1 MKRLLFLLIFIPVH
15 LLSQSAVEFDLEQ
28 CINYAVK
35 NSPGAKS
42 AKSSYKARTGRIN
55 SFSASMLPQLN
66 FNASIPG
73 LSREI
78 IPVIQPDGSQI
89 FQPQSQYYGS
99 GGLSLS
105 QNISTLGSEIT
116 VFSGLSRIDAFGS
129 RDYSIWRTTPF
140 MVSYRQPLFA
150 YNQLKW
156 ESRVQEI
163 NELKN
168 DDEYVAEIENLS
180 VRITQSFFDLYIAKM
195 NLKNAEQNVGVNDT
209 LFTISKG
216 RFEVGRI
223 AENDLLQSE
232 LAYLNA
238 RNAYERALLDYRQ
251 TMEEFA
257 VELGLTNTTQ
267 VNVKPPLFVPNLIIN
282 EEIAVEKAI
291 KHNPSFKNIEIEKLQ
306 AEMNLRRVESN
317 NNLNANITA
326 SFGLNNSSDVLYD
339 AYQELQQQQRFDITL
354 QVPIFRWGKGCY
366 EIEAA
371 LEDKRRTEIN
381 TDLQKIN
388 LEIDVRYQ
396 ALRLIQ
402 LIKQVEISAKADTIA
417 SRRFEV
423 AINRYYIGKI
433 DLNSFFIA
441 QNEKDSAFQS
451 YIQILKTFW
460 SSYYNIRRLTL
471 YDFVRGEK
479 IKHIFSE

>member
-1 MKRLLFLLIFIPVH
+1 MPIH
-15 LLSQSAVEFDLEQ
+15 LLSQGAVEFDLEQ
-28 CINYAVK
+28 CINYSIK

-55 SFSASMLPQLN
+55 SFNASMLPQLN

-105 QNISTLGSEIT
+105 QNIALLGSEIT

-150 YNQLKW
+150 FNQLKW

-163 NELKN
+163 NDLKN

-180 VRITQSFFDLYIAKM
+180 MRITQRFFDLYIAKM

-232 LAYLNA
+232 LAFLNA
-238 RNAYERALLDYRQ
+238 RNSYESALLDYRQ

-257 VELGLTNTTQ
+257 VELGLENTTQ
-267 VNVKPPLFVPNLIIN
+267 INVKPPLFVPNLIIN

-291 KHNPSFKNIEIEKLQ
+291 KYNPSFKNIEIDKLQ

-326 SFGLNNSSDVLYD
+326 SFGLNNSSDVFID
-339 AYQELQQQQRFDITL
+339 AYQELQQQQRFDISL
-354 QVPIFRWGKGCY
+354 QVPIFRWGMGNS

-381 TDLQKIN
+381 TDLQKTN

-479 IKHIFSE
+479 INHIFSE